1 MATISKRKNK
11 KGKLR
16 YTVQIRH
23 QERERDG
30 RPAVLMT
37 KTFSRRENADAWAN
51 AMESRVEQ
59 DASGLVNESDK
70 HSLNDAI
77 ERYKRVK
84 APKLKDPHDH
94 DTRLAWWSEHYGART
109 LSQIRPA
116 LISLAKEK
124 LLSETFSRSKRPDAK
139 AYPRSPATVN
149 RYLASLSVV
158 LSNCAGEWQ
167 WMQVSPLG
175 AVDKLKESRG
185 IVRMLSDAERKAL
198 HAACRQ
204 SANRMLHTIMT
215 VALGTGARRS
225 EVASL
230 TWAQVDLKNGAAV
243 IHNTKNDDRRTLHIH
258 GQALEA
264 LQAHGKVRRIDTDLV
279 FPSPGDPQRPYDFE
293 SAWQTAL
300 TRAKITDFRFHDLR
314 HSAASYLA
322 MDGAS
327 LNDIGEV
334 LGHKTVQTTKR
345 YTHLTKSH
353 VSSAVKRMAEKMAK
367 IDAEEAAPT
376 EAATPASA

>member
-1 MATISKRKNK
+1 MATNIIKRKTK
-11 KGKLR
+11 AGAAR
-16 YTVQIRH
+16 YTVQIRRKGH
-23 QERERDG
+23 
-30 RPAVLMT
+30 PPLV
-37 KTFSRRENADAWAN
+37 KTFTRREDADRWNSMMDTKVRQNIAGISTEA
-51 AMESRVEQ
+51 
-59 DASGLVNESDK
+59 DK
-70 HSLNDAI
+70 NTLSDAI
-77 ERYKRVK
+77 KRWRREV
-84 APKLKDPHDH
+84 APTNLKDPADR
-94 DTRLAWWSEHYGART
+94 DTHLDWWADNYGALT
-109 LSQIRPA
+109 LSQITP
-116 LISLAKEK
+116 SLVASAKGV
-124 LLSETFSRSKRPDAK
+124 LLSERFKRSKRPDAK
-139 AYPRSPATVN
+139 DYARKPATVN
-149 RYLASLSVV
+149 RYLAAISAV
-158 LSNCAGEWQ
+158 LNYCAGEWQ
-167 WMQVSPLG
+167 WMPISPMG
-175 AVDKLKESRG
+175 AVKKFEESRG
-185 IVRMLSDAERKAL
+185 RVRMLSDAERKAL
-198 HAACRQ
+198 HAACGR
-204 SANRMLHTIMT
+204 STNPILHTIMT

-225 EVASL
+225 EVAKL
-230 TWAQVDLKNGAAV
+230 TWKQVDLKNGVAV
-243 IHNTKNDDRRTLHIH
+243 LDETKNDDRRTLHIH